1 MLLFDEDTSLRVE
14 SSFHECIRTVY
25 EGLPSPEI
33 PLRFKL
39 CKDPQK
45 QVNKNTMMPVPSEG
59 TVSQQPP
66 GEAGQ
71 IPALLQSSCP
81 PLAVLFPQ
89 AVFPLNHGNTGGPVA
104 ESPEVLLYP
113 EKDLSE
119 DTDSPEVSLF
129 SGAAVTVPDTV
140 AVKKSSAEP
149 ETVLAASDPLPEC
162 GSKEVSL
169 GVTREEN
176 SDAGSSLETFVSALE
191 SKLLTSPGS
200 GWEER
205 LLELSEI
212 KKDADPGDLLS
223 PLRDSLSSVP
233 LPLTAWMACS
243 GDLPQGTGG
252 AALPAELLA
261 TLNASSEARVGPIC
275 HGEEEGG
282 SLSARNQ
289 SLEVELDEDC
299 TQIAGVDLES
309 LCYTPREHGFRLTE
323 QRDKHLTAEKTL
335 EDPNSCGLQTSHQN
349 VTSCEP
355 LSSKEN
361 SNPVENGCDQD
372 APHVLRRSS
381 RLEKLKVIR
390 EAKPSADTCKMPEN
404 ILPKVRSGE
413 DGINQCSTKN
423 FRMQDLAL
431 IRGKRRDTHLSRFQT
446 GWVRKNER
454 FGERKGT
461 RREYNISLSS
471 INRRNIFGEN
481 LLYQAALHN
490 DVDLV
495 HCFIKKG
502 ANVNQPSYAG
512 WTALHEASLGGYYQV
527 ARELL
532 KGGADVNIKGLC
544 QITPLHDA
552 VINGHHKVAELLLL
566 NGANPLHR
574 NDSGKCALDEARD
587 INMHR
592 LLQRYVPKLKKC
604 LRSAQRSGVF
614 SSAVENV
621 QQCQEPKFN
630 SESHSCL
637 VCIENS
643 NKQKPECLKF
653 DKGSKEGLFMNEDD
667 MCEHYHK
674 DSTDTIFGKAK
685 HEQSTLNQIHSTGL
699 RSNSLHNGKDSSTE
713 VSKGKGIKSSQ
724 HKMTQVDDGDFGPR
738 KALAV
743 SCSKRVK
750 RLNTPQQHGLHNSD
764 PDGPDGLP
772 GEPQEPSS
780 PAQSGLK
787 DGAGDNM
794 EAGSFSKETYIQNLD
809 LSKSQESQ
817 FLELKSSDQ
826 TKGVSFSGIALN
838 KETEL
843 PLVTTD
849 SQPPTGQEQLRS
861 PSKFHENSNSSQ
873 KDESL
878 NKWESSFLS
887 FVKRTLDDGGGDD
900 GGGVYTSEKA
910 VTAKMVICSTDYNN
924 QYKETRTNREE
935 MDFQPFLPS
944 ADHFPQ
950 GNELNADSLTTLP
963 QQEAVIFCD
972 SDKMVISE
980 QHVANYGSSFDHS
993 HGNSEQI
1000 SLTCVRTEEAS
1011 QLTIPVEPSREPQ
1024 NCSPRAPDPLMCQ
1037 TVTCVVE
1044 NKHDAERN
1052 CTEGGQNA
1060 NSSSGPLSAV
1070 ISSQMIQ
1077 ATEVEKMGSG
1087 LLESE
1092 TIHSTDFHSN
1102 DSVNKEL
1109 NCVQQLSQREE
1120 KESFHKPGR
1129 ELTNISGDE
1138 GAVRNSE
1145 KKREKASSEM
1155 HMPTDCQEHNKV
1167 WNFRKT
1173 PRFLNS
1179 TSNQAFGRKDASV
1192 LLGKSTEKK
1201 TAGINKRNA
1210 RGESRLHLAARR
1222 GNLSLV
1228 KTLID
1233 SGANVNLK
1241 DHAGWTPLHE
1251 ASQKGCSD
1259 VIVELLN
1266 AGANVNSGNLDGILP
1281 LHDAVTNSHLQAAEI
1296 LLQHG
1301 ADPNQK
1307 HQNQKT
1313 ALDEADDERMRE
1325 LLRSYGAVETESTD
1339 GSNAVVTV
1347 KSPAVRSKRQK
1358 RCFCDGSPVDPPSHS
1373 CQEKTRESLPMHQ
1386 TISAILQDIE
1396 EKQEMLLEFEIRNH
1410 EDAEQYIEKMLQI
1423 KEVVDNVLAKQKAE
1437 RDDLAKKYRVSID
1450 SFKQGALR
1458 EQLTNLATRQ
1468 KDLLVVAK
1476 KQKKISLK
1484 IQSYKNDTSLSGLGL
1499 RKPAS
1504 TSEISSERDN
1514 QALTSLENS
1523 LQPQSDAPDTLETG
1537 VDSQNTRF
1545 CANSE
1550 AVRREEIFAN
1560 EVNAEQSVS
1569 DGTLDILSE
1578 SRHSDGPE
1586 KPGSPSQPVAAV
1598 APLES
1603 SQKENDL
1610 PETAASG
1617 CEFYSAPAEVGTSR
1631 IPEATGGPAQND
1643 AYPSTVRWAEDL
1655 STRESQQGNKTTT
1668 FQQPPRATSKSLAHP
1683 GAVASG
1689 GDVQLAGPSL
1699 KPAAAAPHTNACHI
1713 PSGAGQQ
1720 HLIKKPVNHSPAPKK
1735 KCMQIKDLMS
1745 LGRIRPGVNILE
1757 FKTQDS
1763 THKASIL
1770 LSGKIEVENGQIYQ
1784 NPVSWIKDLLGGGSY
1799 VTWNYA
1805 WSKVTYLGKQLLKY
1819 VSEEVPSPPRPPQ
1832 THPPGTSRESTESVP
1847 CYLQINEILLISD
1860 QEFLPCH
1867 IMDQHWKFYAECE
1880 ELTF

>member
-1 MLLFDEDTSLRVE
+1 MEAGAQAPGWDGDDTVVEGSVTDSEPEEDALPWRRLLFDEDTSPRVE
-14 SSFHECIRTVY
+14 SSFHQCIRTVY

-59 TVSQQPP
+59 TISQQPP
-66 GEAGQ
+66 GGAGRIQ
-71 IPALLQSSCP
+71 ALLQSSCA
-81 PLAVLFPQ
+81 PLAVPFPQ
-89 AVFPLNHGNTGGPVA
+89 AVLPLNHGSIGGPVA
-104 ESPEVLLYP
+104 ESPEVLLHP
-113 EKDLSE
+113 EENLSE

-129 SGAAVTVPDTV
+129 SGAAIAVPD
-140 AVKKSSAEP
+140 AVKTSSVEP
-149 ETVLAASDPLPEC
+149 EKIFAASDPLPEC
-162 GSKEVSL
+162 GSKQVL
-169 GVTREEN
+169 LTVTREEN
-176 SDAGSSLETFVSALE
+176 SDEGSSLETFVSALE
-191 SKLLTSPGS
+191 SKASPGS

-223 PLRDSLSSVP
+223 PLSDSLSSVP

-243 GDLPQGTGG
+243 GDLPQGTER

-261 TLNASSEARVGPIC
+261 ALNASSEARVGPIC
-275 HGEEEGG
+275 RGEEEGG
-282 SLSARNQ
+282 SLSAGDQ
-289 SLEVELDEDC
+289 SVEVELDEDC
-299 TQIAGVDLES
+299 TQVAGVNLES
-309 LCYTPREHGFRLTE
+309 RCYTPSEQGFKLIEQQDKRLT
-323 QRDKHLTAEKTL
+323 AVKTL
-335 EDPNSCGLQTSHQN
+335 EDPNSCGLQTSAHQK

-355 LSSKEN
+355 LNSKGN
-361 SNPVENGCDQD
+361 SDPVEDGSDQD
-372 APHVLRRSS
+372 APRVLRRSS

-390 EAKPSADTCKMPEN
+390 EAKPSADTCDMPED
-404 ILPKVRSGE
+404 ILPKTRGGE
-413 DGINQCSTKN
+413 DRINQCSTKN

-431 IRGKRRDTHLSRFQT
+431 IRGKRRDTHLSRFQS

-454 FGERKGT
+454 FGERK
-461 RREYNISLSS
+461 
-471 INRRNIFGEN
+471 
-481 LLYQAALHN
+481 
-490 DVDLV
+490 
-495 HCFIKKG
+495 
-502 ANVNQPSYAG
+502 G

-574 NDSGKCALDEARD
+574 NDNGKCALDEARD
-587 INMHR
+587 ISMHR
-592 LLQRYVPKLKKC
+592 LLERYVPKLKKC
-604 LRSAQRSGVF
+604 LRSAQRSGIF

-630 SESHSCL
+630 SESHSSL

-667 MCEHYHK
+667 TYGHYHK

-699 RSNSLHNGKDSSTE
+699 RSNRLHNGKDSSTE

-724 HKMTQVDDGDFGPR
+724 HKMTQVDDGDFSPR

-750 RLNTPQQHGLHNSD
+750 RLVTPQQHGLYNSD
-764 PDGPDGLP
+764 PDGPHGLP

-787 DGAGDNM
+787 NGVGNNI
-794 EAGSFSKETYIQNLD
+794 EACSFSKETYIQNLD

-817 FLELKSSDQ
+817 FLELKPSDQ
-826 TKGVSFSGIALN
+826 TKGISFSGIALN

-849 SQPPTGQEQLRS
+849 SQPPTGQEQHRS
-861 PSKFHENSNSSQ
+861 PSEFHENNNSSQ

-900 GGGVYTSEKA
+900 GGGVCTSEKA
-910 VTAKMVICSTDYNN
+910 VTAKMVVCSTDYNN

-950 GNELNADSLTTLP
+950 ENELNADSLTTLP
-963 QQEAVIFCD
+963 QQEAIIFCD

-993 HGNSEQI
+993 HGNSEQM
-1000 SLTCVRTEEAS
+1000 SLTCLRTDEAS

-1024 NCSPRAPDPLMCQ
+1024 NCSPRAPDPLMSQ

-1044 NKHDAERN
+1044 NKQDAERN
-1052 CTEGGQNA
+1052 CTDGGQNA
-1060 NSSSGPLSAV
+1060 NSSSGPSSAV

-1077 ATEVEKMGSG
+1077 ATEVEKMGAG

-1092 TIHSTDFHSN
+1092 TMRSPDFHSN
-1102 DSVNKEL
+1102 DSVNKQL
-1109 NCVQQLSQREE
+1109 NYVQQLSQREE

-1145 KKREKASSEM
+1145 KKREEANSEM
-1155 HMPTDCQEHNKV
+1155 HMPTNCQEHNKV
-1167 WNFRKT
+1167 WNLRKT
-1173 PRFLNS
+1173 PRFLSS
-1179 TSNQAFGRKDASV
+1179 TSNQAFGRKEASV
-1192 LLGKSTEKK
+1192 LLGKFPEKK

-1259 VIVELLN
+1259 VIIELLN
-1266 AGANVNSGNLDGILP
+1266 AGANVNCGNLDGILP
-1281 LHDAVTNSHLQAAEI
+1281 LHDAVANSHLQAAEI

-1307 HQNQKT
+1307 HHNKKT
-1313 ALDEADDERMRE
+1313 ALDEAGDEGMRE
-1325 LLRSYGAVETESTD
+1325 LLRSYGAVETENTD
-1339 GSNAVVTV
+1339 GGNAVVTV

-1373 CQEKTRESLPMHQ
+1373 CQEKTRERLPMHQ

-1396 EKQEMLLEFEIRNH
+1396 EKQEMLLDFEIRNQ
-1410 EDAEQYIEKMLQI
+1410 EDAEQYIEKMLEI
-1423 KEVVDNVLAKQKAE
+1423 KEVVDDVLARQKAE
-1437 RDDLAKKYRVSID
+1437 RDDLAKKYRVSIE

-1514 QALTSLENS
+1514 QELTSLENS
-1523 LQPQSDAPDTLETG
+1523 VQPQSDTPDTLETG
-1537 VDSQNTRF
+1537 VGSQNTRF
-1545 CANSE
+1545 CPNSE
-1550 AVRREEIFAN
+1550 AVRREEFFAN
-1560 EVNAEQSVS
+1560 EVHPEQSVR
-1569 DGTLDILSE
+1569 DGSLDILSE

-1586 KPGSPSQPVAAV
+1586 KTGSPSQPAAAV

-1603 SQKENDL
+1603 SQRENDL
-1610 PETAASG
+1610 PEAAASG
-1617 CEFYSAPAEVGTSR
+1617 RELYSASAEAGTSW
-1631 IPEATGGPAQND
+1631 ISEAAGGPARNV

-1668 FQQPPRATSKSLAHP
+1668 FQQPPWATSKSLAHP

-1689 GDVQLAGPSL
+1689 GDVHPAGPAL
-1699 KPAAAAPHTNACHI
+1699 KPAAAAPQTNDCHI
-1713 PSGAGQQ
+1713 PSGAGEQ
-1720 HLIKKPVNHSPAPKK
+1720 HIIKRPVNPGTAPRK
-1735 KCMQIKDLMS
+1735 KCVQIKDLMS
-1745 LGRIRPGVNILE
+1745 LGRIHPGVNILE

-1832 THPPGTSRESTESVP
+1832 THLPGTSRESTESIP

>member
-1 MLLFDEDTSLRVE
+1 MEAGAQAPGWDGDDTVVEGSVTDSEPEEDALPWRRLLFDEDTSPRVE
-14 SSFHECIRTVY
+14 SSFHQCIRTVY

-59 TVSQQPP
+59 TISQQPP
-66 GEAGQ
+66 GGAGRIQ
-71 IPALLQSSCP
+71 ALLQSSCA
-81 PLAVLFPQ
+81 PLAVPFPQ
-89 AVFPLNHGNTGGPVA
+89 AVLPLNHGSIGGPVA
-104 ESPEVLLYP
+104 ESPEVLLHP
-113 EKDLSE
+113 EENLSE

-129 SGAAVTVPDTV
+129 SGAAIAVPD
-140 AVKKSSAEP
+140 AVKTSSVEP
-149 ETVLAASDPLPEC
+149 EKIFAASDPLPEC
-162 GSKEVSL
+162 GSKQVL
-169 GVTREEN
+169 LTVTREEN
-176 SDAGSSLETFVSALE
+176 SDEGSSLETFVSALE
-191 SKLLTSPGS
+191 SKASPGS

-223 PLRDSLSSVP
+223 PLSDSLSSVP

-243 GDLPQGTGG
+243 GDLPQGTER

-261 TLNASSEARVGPIC
+261 ALNASSEARVGPIC
-275 HGEEEGG
+275 RGEEEGG
-282 SLSARNQ
+282 SLSAGDQ
-289 SLEVELDEDC
+289 SVEVELDEDC
-299 TQIAGVDLES
+299 TQVAGVNLES
-309 LCYTPREHGFRLTE
+309 RCYTPSEQGFKLIEQQDKRLT
-323 QRDKHLTAEKTL
+323 AVKTL
-335 EDPNSCGLQTSHQN
+335 EDPNSCGLQTSAHQK

-355 LSSKEN
+355 LNSKGN
-361 SNPVENGCDQD
+361 SDPVEDGSDQD
-372 APHVLRRSS
+372 APRVLRRSS

-390 EAKPSADTCKMPEN
+390 EAKPSADTCDMPED
-404 ILPKVRSGE
+404 ILPKTRGGE
-413 DGINQCSTKN
+413 DRINQCSTKN

-431 IRGKRRDTHLSRFQT
+431 IRGKRRDTHLSRFQS

-461 RREYNISLSS
+461 RKDYSISLSS

-574 NDSGKCALDEARD
+574 NDNGKCALDEARD
-587 INMHR
+587 ISMHR
-592 LLQRYVPKLKKC
+592 LLERYVPKLKKC
-604 LRSAQRSGVF
+604 LRSAQRSGIF

-630 SESHSCL
+630 SESHSSL

-667 MCEHYHK
+667 TYGHYHK

-699 RSNSLHNGKDSSTE
+699 RSNRLHNGKDSSTE

-724 HKMTQVDDGDFGPR
+724 HKMTQVDDGDFSPR

-750 RLNTPQQHGLHNSD
+750 RLVTPQQHGLYNSD
-764 PDGPDGLP
+764 PDGPHGLP

-787 DGAGDNM
+787 NGVGNNI
-794 EAGSFSKETYIQNLD
+794 EACSFSKETYIQNLD

-817 FLELKSSDQ
+817 FLELKPSDQ
-826 TKGVSFSGIALN
+826 TKGISFSGIALN

-849 SQPPTGQEQLRS
+849 SQPPTGQEQHRS
-861 PSKFHENSNSSQ
+861 PSEFHENNNSSQ

-900 GGGVYTSEKA
+900 GGGVCTSEKA
-910 VTAKMVICSTDYNN
+910 VTAKMVVCSTDYNN

-950 GNELNADSLTTLP
+950 ENELNADSLTTLP
-963 QQEAVIFCD
+963 QQEAIIFCD

-993 HGNSEQI
+993 HGNSEQM
-1000 SLTCVRTEEAS
+1000 SLTCLRTDEAS

-1024 NCSPRAPDPLMCQ
+1024 NCSPRAPDPLMSQ

-1044 NKHDAERN
+1044 NKQDAERN
-1052 CTEGGQNA
+1052 CTDGGQNA
-1060 NSSSGPLSAV
+1060 NSSSGPSSAV

-1077 ATEVEKMGSG
+1077 ATEVEKMGAG

-1092 TIHSTDFHSN
+1092 TMRSPDFHSN
-1102 DSVNKEL
+1102 DSVNKQL
-1109 NCVQQLSQREE
+1109 NYVQQLSQREE

-1145 KKREKASSEM
+1145 KKREEANSEM
-1155 HMPTDCQEHNKV
+1155 HMPTNCQEHNKV
-1167 WNFRKT
+1167 WNLRKT
-1173 PRFLNS
+1173 PRFLSS
-1179 TSNQAFGRKDASV
+1179 TSNQAFGRKEASV
-1192 LLGKSTEKK
+1192 LLGKFPEKK

-1259 VIVELLN
+1259 VIIELLN
-1266 AGANVNSGNLDGILP
+1266 AGANVNCGNLDGILP
-1281 LHDAVTNSHLQAAEI
+1281 LHDAVANSHLQ
-1296 LLQHG
+1296 
-1301 ADPNQK
+1301 
-1307 HQNQKT
+1307 
-1313 ALDEADDERMRE
+1313 
-1325 LLRSYGAVETESTD
+1325 
-1339 GSNAVVTV
+1339 
-1347 KSPAVRSKRQK
+1347 
-1358 RCFCDGSPVDPPSHS
+1358 
-1373 CQEKTRESLPMHQ
+1373 HQ

-1396 EKQEMLLEFEIRNH
+1396 EKQEMLLDFEIRNQ
-1410 EDAEQYIEKMLQI
+1410 EDAEQYIEKMLEI
-1423 KEVVDNVLAKQKAE
+1423 KEVVDDVLARQKAE
-1437 RDDLAKKYRVSID
+1437 RDDLAKKYRVSIE

-1514 QALTSLENS
+1514 QELTSLENS
-1523 LQPQSDAPDTLETG
+1523 VQPQSDTPDTLETG
-1537 VDSQNTRF
+1537 VGSQNTRF
-1545 CANSE
+1545 CPNSE
-1550 AVRREEIFAN
+1550 AVRREEFFAN
-1560 EVNAEQSVS
+1560 EVHPEQSVR
-1569 DGTLDILSE
+1569 DGSLDILSE

-1586 KPGSPSQPVAAV
+1586 KTGSPSQPAAAV

-1603 SQKENDL
+1603 SQRENDL
-1610 PETAASG
+1610 PEAAASG
-1617 CEFYSAPAEVGTSR
+1617 RELYSASAEAGTSW
-1631 IPEATGGPAQND
+1631 ISEAAGGPARNV

-1668 FQQPPRATSKSLAHP
+1668 FQQPPWATSKSLAHP

-1689 GDVQLAGPSL
+1689 GDVHPAGPAL
-1699 KPAAAAPHTNACHI
+1699 KPAAAAPQTNDCHI
-1713 PSGAGQQ
+1713 PSGAGEQ
-1720 HLIKKPVNHSPAPKK
+1720 HIIKRPVNPGTAPRK
-1735 KCMQIKDLMS
+1735 KCVQIKDLMS
-1745 LGRIRPGVNILE
+1745 LGRIHPGVNILE

-1832 THPPGTSRESTESVP
+1832 THLPGTSRESTESIP